1 MIIMLEK
8 EKNGE
13 EVEEEKIHS
22 LPIPFHLFPTQTH
35 KKFYEQW
42 GEVAYRTWFYDAVVV
57 EGEIINI
64 SSPDGFKNEILRS
77 KYKDYLERITGKE
90 VEIGG

>member
-1 MIIMLEK
+1 M
-8 EKNGE
+8 
-13 EVEEEKIHS
+13 V
-22 LPIPFHLFPTQTH
+22 
-35 KKFYEQW
+35 
-42 GEVAYRTWFYDAVVV
+42 YDAVVV

-77 KYKDYLERITGKE
+77 KYKDCLERITGKE